1 MLAGH
6 LALVVAALFT
16 GAALYVSFAEQP
28 SRLMLDD
35 QALLAEW
42 QPSYKRGFIMQAP
55 LAATGFLLGFLA
67 WWETGAAAFLLGAAL
82 IVANWPWT
90 LLGIMPT
97 NSALMAMD
105 PTHPGP
111 DTRPLILKWGS
122 LHAVR
127 SALGV
132 LATIAFLWATLAI

>member
-6 LALVVAALFT
+6 LALVVAAVFT

-35 QALLAEW
+35 KALLTEW

-55 LAATGFLLGFLA
+55 LAATGFLLGLLA
-67 WWETGAAAFLLGAAL
+67 WWETEEGAFLLGAVL

-105 PTHPGP
+105 PTEPGP

-132 LATIAFLWATLAI
+132 LATIAFLWATLAG

>member
-16 GAALYVSFAEQP
+16 GAALYVSLAEQP

-35 QALLAEW
+35 KALLTEW

-67 WWETGAAAFLLGAAL
+67 WWETGVAAFLVGALL

-105 PTHPGP
+105 PAQPGP
-111 DTRPLILKWGS
+111 DMRPLILKWGS

-127 SALGV
+127 SALGA
-132 LATIAFLWATLAI
+132 LATIAFLWATLAP